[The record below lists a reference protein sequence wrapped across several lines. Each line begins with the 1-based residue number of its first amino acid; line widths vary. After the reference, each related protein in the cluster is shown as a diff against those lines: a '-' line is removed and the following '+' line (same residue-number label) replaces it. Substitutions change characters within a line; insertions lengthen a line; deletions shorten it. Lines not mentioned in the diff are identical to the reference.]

1 MKKFFAL
8 LVTIILVIA
17 QCGCYDSREID
28 ETAYIIA
35 IGIDD
40 AENGEFKYTFQF
52 AAPLAISGEGG
63 GGGGGEEEK
72 KSEGGEDEEKNIL
85 DSKNPGVKNTV
96 VRAAD
101 FYVARNMLNN
111 FLSKNIDM
119 SHLKMIVFSA
129 EIEGDDFIEHS
140 QLFRHEREVR
150 PHTVLAVAENSA
162 EEFLRCVNP
171 ELEANTAKYYELMS
185 LRSNNIYAPSKRLHE
200 FADELSEGGS
210 SVLPLACVSDF
221 EDSSK
226 LDKISSYTQKDGWI
240 QSDGGWISSSKSELR
255 GMMIFR
261 NAAAVVTMDGDSALI
276 YNILRRDIEEFTLSL
291 ENKNKRGTVMTFN
304 VNIPAAAKYTVE
316 QRSDGC
322 RITIRQHL
330 EPEYIGDGLPEGY
343 TSAEELMNDFN
354 TAVRERMESFFYN
367 TAREFGADIMQTGN
381 CIKKKTATLQ
391 SWNTKKWHEIYKNA
405 EFNVVLQ

>member
-1 MKKFFAL
+1 MKKIFAL
-8 LVTIILVIA
+8 LAAIIIVIV

-72 KSEGGEDEEKNIL
+72 KSEGGEEEEKNIL

-129 EIEGDDFIEHS
+129 GVQGDDFVQHS
-140 QLFRHEREVR
+140 QLFRREREVR

-221 EDSSK
+221 KDSSK
-226 LDKISSYTQKDGWI
+226 LDNIGSYTQKDGWI

-261 NAAAVVTMDGDSALI
+261 NAAAMGTMDGDSALI
-276 YNILRRDIEEFTLSL
+276 YNILRRDIEEFTISL
-291 ENKNKRGTVMTFN
+291 ENKNKYGSIVTFN
-304 VNIPAAAKYTVE
+304 VQIPAAAKYTVE
-316 QRSDGC
+316 QGSDGC
-322 RITIRQHL
+322 RITVRQQL
-330 EPEYIGDGLPEGY
+330 EPQYIGESLPEGY
-343 TSAEELMNDFN
+343 TSISELLNDFN
-354 TAVRERMESFFYN
+354 TAVTERMESFFYS

-381 CIKKKTATLQ
+381 CVKQKTATLQ
-391 SWNTKKWHEIYKNA
+391 NWSTKNWHEIYKNA
-405 EFNVVLQ
+405 EFDVVLQ